1 MSDALPIQINKPLP
15 KLKYAKN
22 KSGLIIVKITS
33 EQAELIENNENFF
46 SEAEAIRFLIVY
58 FFIRN
63 DPLYIKESNDYEQY
77 TIQKTFKLPM
87 YLRNK
92 IDAFIQ
98 DQRRNHNVDLNR
110 SSFIRLC
117 LDQLSSYDELQ
128 NMFTCNKC

>member
-58 FFIRN
+58 FFIRK
-63 DPLYIKESNDYEQY
+63 DPLHINESNDYEQY

-110 SSFIRLC
+110 SGFIRLC

-128 NMFTCNKC
+128 NMFTCNKI